1 MLGLSQRKVR
11 MQDLEDELKEQK
23 GLVNKIAGKVDYLQ
37 SFKFIYGRDV
47 EVKQEDNYSF
57 PYHSIFR
64 LEYKGIAIVKIV
76 NQHYS
81 INDIGQQSFSE
92 LYYNI
97 TGETLG
103 KLFGNISNYN
113 KFKDLIH
120 EFKELIVKDT
130 DLLGYDVKDENN
142 G

>member
-1 MLGLSQRKVR
+1 MFGLSQRKIR
-11 MQDLEDELKEQK
+11 IQDLEDELKEQK
-23 GLVNKIAGKVDYLQ
+23 GLVNKIADKVDYLQ

-47 EVKQEDNYSF
+47 EVKQEGRFSSPYSN
-57 PYHSIFR
+57 SFR

-120 EFKELIVKDT
+120 KYKELIIEDT
-130 DLLGYDVKDENN
+130 DLLDYNAEDENN